1 MSNGNLRLFATDK
14 DLFDLLI
21 APRQKI
27 TEKTMLEL
35 ARDRRI
41 FCSSQASRHEL
52 ADYLSALPHDFQD
65 LAGLIERGEAGT
77 RNERTTFIAL
87 DAGDV
92 NEADIRAALASYKT
106 SVGASE
112 RVTVP
117 PAGTGV
123 VFANVEYSEF
133 DYSKTHLL
141 QRQNKNAAIEFRIDD
156 GKVKI
161 RLPST
166 ERAHEIVAAVVG
178 ELERNKRST
187 FAKKEISVAHL
198 NAERRSQFFLFL
210 LRNMPGYQVDT
221 VTRLKVASSDPVDD
235 LNDAEDTDDGVDAAS
250 AEMLHLV
257 ENVALSGD
265 NLLASPQYN
274 QLVESGFFITSMTW
288 RASQL
293 DAPYDKIQFD
303 VSFEDGKAGTGFRY
317 LARVAHRSSRDSYP
331 QSFRLPTEAR
341 KKELFETIEATA
353 NMALVS
359 LQGTGVQSESQGDA

>member
-27 TEKTMLEL
+27 TERTMLEL

-41 FCSSQASRHEL
+41 FCSSQASRHQL
-52 ADYLSALPHDFQD
+52 ADYLSSLPHDFQD
-65 LAGLIERGEAGT
+65 LAGLIEKGEAGT

-92 NEADIRAALASYKT
+92 NEADIRTALGNYKT

-117 PAGTGV
+117 PAGAGV
-123 VFANVEYSEF
+123 VFANIEYSEF

-141 QRQNKNAAIEFRIDD
+141 QRQNKNAAIEFRIEDS
-156 GKVKI
+156 KVKI

-166 ERAHEIVAAVVG
+166 ERAHEIVAAVVT

-187 FAKKEISVAHL
+187 FAKKEISVSHL
-198 NAERRSQFFLFL
+198 NAELRSRFFLFL
-210 LRNMPGYQVDT
+210 LRNMSGYRADT
-221 VTRLKVASSDPVDD
+221 VTRLKVASSDPIEDI
-235 LNDAEDTDDGVDAAS
+235 NDADEADGGVDAVS

-257 ENVALSGD
+257 ENVALSGE

-274 QLVESGFFITSMTW
+274 QLAESGFFITSMTW

-293 DAPYDKIQFD
+293 EAPYDKVQFD
-303 VSFEDGKAGTGFRY
+303 VSFEDGRGGTGFRY
-317 LARVAHRSSRDSYP
+317 LARVAHRSTRDTYP

-359 LQGTGVQSESQGDA
+359 LQGTAANSELQGDA